1 MSKVF
6 VQIIA
11 KHDLDGNIL
20 PLSLKWVD
28 DRTFT
33 IDRILDV
40 RQAASLKGGGQGLR
54 YTCRISGKQVYLFCD
69 EGRWFIEQ
77 LK

>member
-6 VQIIA
+6 ITVTAEFDADGIIRPIRLA
-11 KHDLDGNIL
+11 WMDGR
-20 PLSLKWVD
+20 KYE
-28 DRTFT
+28 

-54 YTCRISGKQVYLFCD
+54 YTCRICGKEVYLFCD
-69 EGRWFIEQ
+69 EGKWFVET
-77 LK
+77 